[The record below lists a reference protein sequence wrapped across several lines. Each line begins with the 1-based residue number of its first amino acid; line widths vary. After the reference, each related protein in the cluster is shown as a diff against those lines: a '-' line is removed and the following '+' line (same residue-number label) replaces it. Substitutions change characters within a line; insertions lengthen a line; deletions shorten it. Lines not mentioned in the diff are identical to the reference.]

1 MEDDEEDLN
10 ELPDACPEIRIAL
23 DSCCIALGADKVY
36 RALKDVV
43 KHYDMKVKVKSV
55 GCMGMACNSPLVEVA
70 IPGEETMLYAKVEPH
85 EAVKVIMKHFPPK
98 NLIKRFVN
106 KLDLGINHLLDDN
119 HWRPIETQLLRKRA
133 ETSAAFFGPQ
143 IRIATE
149 HCGEMDPLDL
159 SEYRAK
165 DGFVAYE
172 KVLTEM
178 SSEEVIKIVTDSGL
192 RGRGGGGFSTGQKW
206 TFVLNAVGDKKYA
219 IVNGD
224 EGDPGAFMD
233 RMLLESY
240 PFRVIEGLAIA
251 SKSVGATEA
260 FFYVRAEYPLA
271 ITRIQQAI
279 DICMTAGLLGK
290 NIMGSGFDLEIS
302 IIKGAGAF
310 ICGEETAMI
319 NSMEGERG
327 TPQTRPPFPAISGLF
342 GKPTL
347 INNVETFSNI
357 SYIIRNGPEEYA
369 KHGTVKSKGTK
380 VFALAG
386 KVIRGGIIEVPL
398 GITINDIVYKIGG
411 GVGEGRTFKAI
422 QMGGPS
428 GGCIPAR
435 LGETAIDYEELKDLG
450 AIMGSGGM
458 VVLDDT
464 DCMVE
469 IARYFLSFAKEESCG
484 KCSIGRLGTTR
495 LNEILERI
503 CAGKG
508 KKADLAE
515 LEDLGNHVVAG
526 SLCGLCGTAPNP
538 VLTTLK
544 YFREEYEAHL
554 NGHCPAG
561 KCKDLISYVIEDH
574 CIGCT
579 ICAQHCPTDAIA
591 VTPFRQHFV
600 EDDLCIKCDLCF
612 QVCPEDAIFIK

>member
-1 MEDDEEDLN
+1 
-10 ELPDACPEIRIAL
+10 
-23 DSCCIALGADKVY
+23 
-36 RALKDVV
+36 
-43 KHYDMKVKVKSV
+43 
-55 GCMGMACNSPLVEVA
+55 
-70 IPGEETMLYAKVEPH
+70 
-85 EAVKVIMKHFPPK
+85 
-98 NLIKRFVN
+98 
-106 KLDLGINHLLDDN
+106 
-119 HWRPIETQLLRKRA
+119 
-133 ETSAAFFGPQ
+133 
-143 IRIATE
+143 
-149 HCGEMDPLDL
+149 
-159 SEYRAK
+159 
-165 DGFVAYE
+165 
-172 KVLTEM
+172 M

>member
-1 MEDDEEDLN
+1 M
-10 ELPDACPEIRIAL
+10 
-23 DSCCIALGADKVY
+23 
-36 RALKDVV
+36 
-43 KHYDMKVKVKSV
+43 
-55 GCMGMACNSPLVEVA
+55 
-70 IPGEETMLYAKVEPH
+70 
-85 EAVKVIMKHFPPK
+85 
-98 NLIKRFVN
+98 
-106 KLDLGINHLLDDN
+106 
-119 HWRPIETQLLRKRA
+119 
-133 ETSAAFFGPQ
+133 
-143 IRIATE
+143 
-149 HCGEMDPLDL
+149 
-159 SEYRAK
+159 
-165 DGFVAYE
+165 
-172 KVLTEM
+172 
-178 SSEEVIKIVTDSGL
+178 
-192 RGRGGGGFSTGQKW
+192 
-206 TFVLNAVGDKKYA
+206 
-219 IVNGD
+219 
-224 EGDPGAFMD
+224 
-233 RMLLESY
+233 
-240 PFRVIEGLAIA
+240 
-251 SKSVGATEA
+251 
-260 FFYVRAEYPLA
+260 
-271 ITRIQQAI
+271 
-279 DICMTAGLLGK
+279 
-290 NIMGSGFDLEIS
+290 
-302 IIKGAGAF
+302 
-310 ICGEETAMI
+310 
-319 NSMEGERG
+319 
-327 TPQTRPPFPAISGLF
+327 
-342 GKPTL
+342 
-347 INNVETFSNI
+347 ETFSNI

-515 LEDLGNHVVAG
+515 LEDLGNHGVAG

-544 YFREEYEAHL
+544 YFREEYEERK
-554 NGHCPAG
+554 G
-561 KCKDLISYVIEDH
+561 
-574 CIGCT
+574 
-579 ICAQHCPTDAIA
+579 
-591 VTPFRQHFV
+591 
-600 EDDLCIKCDLCF
+600 IKCWT
-612 QVCPEDAIFIK
+612 VYEENWKE